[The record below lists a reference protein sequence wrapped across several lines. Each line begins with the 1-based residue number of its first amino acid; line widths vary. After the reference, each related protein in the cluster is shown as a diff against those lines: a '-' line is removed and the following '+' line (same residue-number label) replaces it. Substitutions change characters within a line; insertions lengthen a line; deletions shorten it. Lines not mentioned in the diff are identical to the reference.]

1 MKKIITAFA
10 SILSITAFAQ
20 TVNTIT
26 ADTAK
31 PFPHWKKTLEA
42 GLNFG
47 AANFSSNW
55 QGGGVSNITVGSY
68 LNHTSKYKSR
78 DSVFRWEN
86 TVNLQYGV
94 TKNKG
99 QSMRKSADLIF
110 IDSKLSYQFGK
121 AWNFFFGAN
130 FVSQFAPGFEYGT
143 DSLGRETRKKISA
156 FMAPAYVTEA
166 LGIEYKPASYF
177 SARLGLGATRQTFVL
192 DQTLYNA
199 VDTVR
204 YGVPAG
210 KKLRNELGFQ
220 ILLDFNKDV
229 FKNVNLKARYLGFAN
244 YEQFALNKIDH
255 RFDIIITAK
264 INKYINTSLSMVF
277 LYDYDQVQSWQN
289 SQVFALGIGYKFP

>member
-1 MKKIITAFA
+1 MKKIITLLALA
-10 SILSITAFAQ
+10 ISATAFAQ
-20 TVNTIT
+20 SP

-31 PFPHWKKTLEA
+31 KPAFEHWKYTLEA

-47 AANFSSNW
+47 AANFSNNW

-110 IDSKLSYQFGK
+110 IDSKLSYKFGK
-121 AWNFFFGAN
+121 AWNFFFGTN

-143 DSLGRETRKKISA
+143 DSVGRETRKRISS
-156 FMAPAYVTEA
+156 FMAPAYLTEA
-166 LGIEYKPASYF
+166 LGIEYKPISYF

-192 DQTLYNA
+192 DQSLYTLT
-199 VDTVR
+199 DTLR
-204 YGVPAG
+204 YGVLAG
-210 KKLRNELGFQ
+210 KKLRNELGMQ
-220 ILLDFNKDV
+220 LLIDFNKDV

-244 YEQFALNKIDH
+244 YDKFSLNKIDH

-264 INKYINTSLSMVF
+264 INKFINTSLAMVF
-277 LYDYDQVQSWQN
+277 LYDYDQVQTWQN
-289 SQVFALGIGYKFP
+289 SQVFALGIGYKLQ